1 MADAAMPD
9 KDSVQRHRGARGSR
23 AVAELFDRPPAKDQL
38 LAAGEPLFHVGD
50 KVVRVALV
58 REGMVH
64 LLRYTSMGSRVI
76 LQAAGPG
83 EVVSEASA
91 YTAAYHCGAQAVG
104 PTRLSFLPV
113 AVFRAALI
121 EDPRLAEAWAVHLA
135 EAVQSAR
142 ARAEIRTLRTVT
154 ERVDAW
160 LGEYGALPE
169 KGHQQDLAAELGVT
183 REALY
188 RELAR
193 RRGDN

>member
-1 MADAAMPD
+1 MSEHGP
-9 KDSVQRHRGARGSR
+9 RLHPR
-23 AVAELFDRPPAKDQL
+23 AHLSPALAELFDREPAKHL
-38 LAAGEPLFHVGD
+38 RLAAGEPLFHVGD
-50 KVVRVALV
+50 KVVQIALV

-64 LLRYTSMGSRVI
+64 LARHTRAGTRVI

-91 YTAAYHCGAQAVG
+91 YSAAYHCGAQSVG
-104 PTRLSFLPV
+104 ATRLSLLPV
-113 AVFRAALI
+113 SAFRAALAH
-121 EDPRLAEAWAVHLA
+121 DQALAEAWATYLA
-135 EAVQSAR
+135 RAVQSAR

-160 LGEYGALPE
+160 LGEYGVLPD
-169 KGHQQDLAAELGVT
+169 KGHWQDLASELGVT

-193 RRGDN
+193 RRDDS